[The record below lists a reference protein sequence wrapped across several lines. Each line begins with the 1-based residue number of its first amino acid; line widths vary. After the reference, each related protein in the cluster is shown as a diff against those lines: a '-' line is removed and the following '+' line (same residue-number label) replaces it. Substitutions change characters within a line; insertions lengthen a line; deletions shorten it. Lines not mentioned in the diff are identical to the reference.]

1 MNQEQITGS
10 LNPQQLEAVTAGD
23 GPLLILAGAGS
34 GKTRVVTS
42 RIAWLIAE
50 KQVKPWNICAIT
62 FTNKAAGEMRERV
75 NRMVGFGAEAINVA
89 TFHST
94 CVRILRRFIDRIGY
108 DNHFVIYDSDDSKSL
123 MREICRDQNVDTKIF
138 KERMILSRI
147 SAAKDELIYPADYAA
162 WAGNDQEAVTIAGVY
177 AEYQRR
183 LKNNNALDFDDL
195 IGLTV
200 RLFQADP
207 EVLLYYQERFRYL
220 LVDEYQDTNKAQFVF
235 VSLIAQKYRNLC
247 VVGDDDQS
255 IYRFRGADI
264 GNILNFEK
272 IFNDAKVIRL
282 EQNYRSTQTILDAAN
297 AVIANNQGRMRKTLW
312 TQNGKGGKVT
322 LKRFDTAQQEA
333 YYIVD
338 DIARLK
344 RKGSFNYGQ
353 CAILYRTNAQSR
365 ALEEQLL
372 MENVPYSIIGGVN
385 FYARKEIKDILAY
398 LRTMANGTD
407 DLSVRRIINTPKR
420 GIGETTVLRVADY
433 AASCETSF
441 LEAAG
446 HAAAVPGLG
455 RSASKITEFV
465 RLIERLRS
473 QSAGK
478 NVAEILKMV
487 VKETGYVEELEAE
500 RTDEALDRIA
510 NIDELI
516 SKAAQF
522 DQAADPEADGAMG
535 TNSAEDAGME
545 TEADGQTDAAGAA
558 EETGDGESS
567 VQSGS
572 KLRTGQMRTGLPA
585 LQDFL
590 EQVALVADIDSLA
603 DDADKVVLMTLHA
616 AKGLEFDNVYL
627 AGMDDGLFPSYHS
640 ISSGEKEDLEEERRL
655 CYVGITRAK
664 KRLTL
669 TSAKARMLRGQTE
682 WYRISRFIDE
692 IPEELLDD
700 SRNRQAAGGQKENDS
715 YHMLSKAQA
724 ERKREHE
731 EFRAKPF
738 YMRGSSQRT
747 GSSKGAETGSFAGTG
762 LRAVGSSAKGQGSV
776 TFGKV
781 DLSALKGSNLQR
793 TADLDYQ
800 EGDRVQHI
808 KFGEGTVRKIADGTR
823 DKEVTVEFDRFGVK
837 KMLAGF
843 AKLKKL

>member
-1 MNQEQITGS
+1 MDQEQITGS
-10 LNPQQLEAVTAGD
+10 LNPQQLAAVTAGD

-123 MREICRDQNVDTKIF
+123 LRDICRDQNVNTKVF

-162 WAGNDQEAVTIAGVY
+162 WAGNDQESATIAGVY

-183 LKNNNALDFDDL
+183 LKNSNALDFDDL

-312 TQNGKGGKVT
+312 TQNGQGGKVT

-433 AASCETSF
+433 AASCASF
-441 LEAAG
+441 MEAAS
-446 HAAAVPGLG
+446 HAAVVPGLG

-465 RLIERLRS
+465 RLIEKLRS

-478 NVAEILKMV
+478 NVADILKMV

-522 DQAADPEADGAMG
+522 DQ
-535 TNSAEDAGME
+535 TAEKFGSVE
-545 TEADGQTDAAGAA
+545 
-558 EETGDGESS
+558 GEDS
-567 VQSGS
+567 VQSGAE
-572 KLRTGQMRTGLPA
+572 LREGQVRTGLQA

-603 DDADKVVLMTLHA
+603 DDADRVVLMTLHA
-616 AKGLEFDNVYL
+616 A
-627 AGMDDGLFPSYHS
+627 
-640 ISSGEKEDLEEERRL
+640 EERRL

-669 TSAKARMLRGQTE
+669 TSAKSRMLRGQTE
-682 WYRISRFIDE
+682 WYRVSRFIDE

-700 SRNRQAAGGQKENDS
+700 NRNRQTAGGQNEIGGNDS

-738 YMRGSSQRT
+738 YMRGSSQHT
-747 GSSKGAETGSFAGTG
+747 GSSKG
-762 LRAVGSSAKGQGSV
+762 
-776 TFGKV
+776 
-781 DLSALKGSNLQR
+781 
-793 TADLDYQ
+793 
-800 EGDRVQHI
+800 I
-808 KFGEGTVRKIADGTR
+808 
-823 DKEVTVEFDRFGVK
+823 
-837 KMLAGF
+837 
-843 AKLKKL
+843 

>member
-62 FTNKAAGEMRERV
+62 FTNKAAEEMRERV

-123 MREICRDQNVDTKIF
+123 MREICRDQNVNTKVF

-183 LKNNNALDFDDL
+183 LKNSNALDFDDL

-235 VSLIAQKYRNLC
+235 ASLIAQKYRNLC

-272 IFNDAKVIRL
+272 IFTDAKVIRL

-312 TQNGKGGKVT
+312 TQNGQGGKVT
-322 LKRFDTAQQEA
+322 MKRFDTAQQEA

-433 AASCETSF
+433 AASCGTSF
-441 LEAAG
+441 LEAAS
-446 HAAAVPGLG
+446 HAAVVPGLG

-465 RLIERLRS
+465 HLIEKLRS

-522 DQAADPEADGAMG
+522 DQAAGPEADGAME
-535 TNSAEDAGME
+535 TNPAEDAGME
-545 TEADGQTDAAGAA
+545 TGAG
-558 EETGDGESS
+558 GK
-567 VQSGS
+567 V
-572 KLRTGQMRTGLPA
+572 RTGLPA

-603 DDADKVVLMTLHA
+603 DDADRVVLMTLHA

-669 TSAKARMLRGQTE
+669 TSAKSRMLRGQTE
-682 WYRISRFIDE
+682 WYRVSRFIDE
-692 IPEELLDD
+692 IPGELLDD
-700 SRNRQAAGGQKENDS
+700 NRNRQTAGGQNEIGGNDS

-738 YMRGSSQRT
+738 YLRGSGQHT
-747 GSSKGAETGSFAGTG
+747 SSKGAGTASFAGTG
-762 LRAVGSSAKGQGSV
+762 LRTAGSSATDQRSV

-781 DLSALKGSNLQR
+781 DLSALKGSNLQK

-800 EGDRVQHI
+800 EGDRVRHI
-808 KFGEGTVRKIADGTR
+808 KFGEGTVRKITDGAR

>member
-1 MNQEQITGS
+1 MDQEQITGS
-10 LNPQQLEAVTAGD
+10 LNPQQLAAVTAGD

-123 MREICRDQNVDTKIF
+123 LRDICRDQNVNTKVF

-162 WAGNDQEAVTIAGVY
+162 WAGNDQESATIAGVY

-183 LKNNNALDFDDL
+183 LKNSNALDFDDL

-312 TQNGKGGKVT
+312 TQNGQGGKVT

-344 RKGSFNYGQ
+344 RKGSFQYGQ

-385 FYARKEIKDILAY
+385 FYARREIKDILAY

-433 AASCETSF
+433 AASCGTSF
-441 LEAAG
+441 MEAAS
-446 HAAAVPGLG
+446 HAAVVPGLG

-465 RLIERLRS
+465 RLIEKLRS

-478 NVAEILKMV
+478 NVADILKMV
-487 VKETGYVEELEAE
+487 VRETGYVEELEAE

-522 DQAADPEADGAMG
+522 DQAAEKFGAVEG
-535 TNSAEDAGME
+535 EGSV
-545 TEADGQTDAAGAA
+545 QPGAV
-558 EETGDGESS
+558 EGEGS
-567 VQSGS
+567 VQSGAVEGEGS
-572 KLRTGQMRTGLPA
+572 VQSGAELHAGQVRTGLPA

-603 DDADKVVLMTLHA
+603 DDADRVVLMTLHA

-669 TSAKARMLRGQTE
+669 TSAKSRMLRGQTE
-682 WYRISRFIDE
+682 WYRVSRFIDE

-700 SRNRQAAGGQKENDS
+700 NRNRQTAGGQNEIGGNDS

-738 YMRGSSQRT
+738 YMRGSSQHT
-747 GSSKGAETGSFAGTG
+747 GSSKGTGSFAGAG
-762 LRAVGSSAKGQGSV
+762 LRTAGASASGQDRKSV
-776 TFGKV
+776 V
-781 DLSALKGSNLQR
+781 
-793 TADLDYQ
+793 
-800 EGDRVQHI
+800 
-808 KFGEGTVRKIADGTR
+808 
-823 DKEVTVEFDRFGVK
+823 
-837 KMLAGF
+837 
-843 AKLKKL
+843 

>member
-1 MNQEQITGS
+1 MDQEQITGS
-10 LNPQQLEAVTAGD
+10 LNPQQLAAVTAGD

-123 MREICRDQNVDTKIF
+123 LRDICRDQNVNTKVF

-162 WAGNDQEAVTIAGVY
+162 WAGNDQESVTIAGVY

-183 LKNNNALDFDDL
+183 LKNSNALDFDDL

-312 TQNGKGGKVT
+312 TQNGQGGKVT

-344 RKGSFNYGQ
+344 RKGSFQYGQ

-385 FYARKEIKDILAY
+385 FYARREIKDILAY

-433 AASCETSF
+433 AASCGTSF
-441 LEAAG
+441 MEAAS
-446 HAAAVPGLG
+446 HAAVVPGLG

-465 RLIERLRS
+465 RLIEKLRS

-478 NVAEILKMV
+478 NVADILKMV
-487 VKETGYVEELEAE
+487 VRETGYVGELEAE

-522 DQAADPEADGAMG
+522 DQAAEKFGAV
-535 TNSAEDAGME
+535 E
-545 TEADGQTDAAGAA
+545 
-558 EETGDGESS
+558 GEGS
-567 VQSGS
+567 VQSGAVEGEGS
-572 KLRTGQMRTGLPA
+572 VQPGAELHAGQVRTGLPA

-603 DDADKVVLMTLHA
+603 DDADRVVLMTLHA

-669 TSAKARMLRGQTE
+669 TSAKSRMLRGQTE
-682 WYRISRFIDE
+682 WYRVSRFIDE

-700 SRNRQAAGGQKENDS
+700 NRNRQTAGGQNEIGGNDS

-738 YMRGSSQRT
+738 YMRGSSQHT
-747 GSSKGAETGSFAGTG
+747 GSSKGAGSFAGTG
-762 LRAVGSSAKGQGSV
+762 LRTAGSSASGQGSV

-781 DLSALKGSNLQR
+781 DLSALKGSNLQK

-800 EGDRVQHI
+800 EGDRVRHI
-808 KFGEGTVRKIADGTR
+808 KFGEGTVRKIADGAR

>member
-62 FTNKAAGEMRERV
+62 FTNKAAEEMRERV

-123 MREICRDQNVDTKIF
+123 MREICRDQNVNTKVF

-183 LKNNNALDFDDL
+183 LKNSNALDFDDL

-272 IFNDAKVIRL
+272 IFTDAKVIRL

-312 TQNGKGGKVT
+312 TQNGQGGKVT
-322 LKRFDTAQQEA
+322 MKRFDTAQQEA

-433 AASCETSF
+433 AASCGTSF
-441 LEAAG
+441 LEAAS
-446 HAAAVPGLG
+446 HAAVVPGLG

-465 RLIERLRS
+465 HLIEKLRS

-522 DQAADPEADGAMG
+522 DQAAGPEADGAME
-535 TNSAEDAGME
+535 TNPAEDAGME
-545 TEADGQTDAAGAA
+545 TGAG
-558 EETGDGESS
+558 GK
-567 VQSGS
+567 V
-572 KLRTGQMRTGLPA
+572 RTGLPA

-603 DDADKVVLMTLHA
+603 DDADRVVLMTLHA

-669 TSAKARMLRGQTE
+669 TSAKSRMLRGQTE
-682 WYRISRFIDE
+682 WYRVSRFIDE
-692 IPEELLDD
+692 IPGELLDD
-700 SRNRQAAGGQKENDS
+700 NRNRQTAGGQNEIGGNDS

-738 YMRGSSQRT
+738 YLRGSGQHT
-747 GSSKGAETGSFAGTG
+747 SSKGAGTASFAGTG
-762 LRAVGSSAKGQGSV
+762 LRTAGSSATDQRSV

-781 DLSALKGSNLQR
+781 DLSALKGSNLQK

-800 EGDRVQHI
+800 EGDRVRHI
-808 KFGEGTVRKIADGTR
+808 KFGEGTVRKITDGAR